1 MKKRTSLSR
10 TAQRGYL
17 YLALIIVIVAIL
29 LVWPAPKEEPIPPIN
44 TETTAYN
51 DSTTFQHRG
60 KSNYYRSYNSRS
72 NNYKHATGYSKKDFY
87 PRHYESNDSAR
98 LDTPRYLPKR
108 KPLKVDINTADTLTL
123 QLIHGIGPAYARR
136 IVKYRNRLGGFVA
149 KEQVLEVYGISPE
162 LYEHIAPYL
171 TISDSITRMDI
182 NQIGL
187 KQLVKHPYIDY
198 YQARDVIAY
207 RNKGHRYNSCDDLRL
222 VISMDD
228 STIARL
234 CPYLD
239 FGSKT
244 VATATE

>member
-1 MKKRTSLSR
+1 MKNRNSLSR

-17 YLALIIVIVAIL
+17 YLALILVIVVIL
-29 LVWPAPKEEPIPPIN
+29 VAWPAPESEPIPPEDAAIVSN
-44 TETTAYN
+44 S
-51 DSTTFQHRG
+51 DSTQYQRNWNNKYH
-60 KSNYYRSYNSRS
+60 RSYKRNAKD
-72 NNYKHATGYSKKDFY
+72 NNNPYSHDNTTTRPYYKH
-87 PRHYESNDSAR
+87 ESIKY
-98 LDTPRYLPKR
+98 DTQRFFPKR
-108 KPLKVDINTADTLTL
+108 KPLTVDINTADTLTL
-123 QLIHGIGPAYARR
+123 QLLHGIGPAYARR

-149 KEQVLEVYGISPE
+149 KEQILEVYGMTPE
-162 LYEHIAPYL
+162 LYHHIETHL
-171 TISDSITRMDI
+171 TISDSITRINI

-239 FGSKT
+239 FGSET
-244 VATATE
+244 PSVAVE